1 MIGTLARYKS
11 LARKPY
17 SPSQQPYTHQANVIS
32 NLPPLAFQ
40 ALTEFVVSVEI
51 GAPLEDVWK
60 ILIGLQSYSLW
71 NPYHRSAIIVD
82 EHSHKPT
89 EDSSLRAPAV
99 LALAVQTPATLDNA
113 KQPLVLYEHVTLVDH
128 ANHRIIWGG
137 GRLPSIFGAEHAQT
151 LTATSDGKT
160 LYEVRHAFGGLSGY
174 LMRRVVGGTMPQGLQ
189 ATADA
194 LKTRAEGRA

>member
-1 MIGTLARYKS
+1 M
-11 LARKPY
+11 
-17 SPSQQPYTHQANVIS
+17 S

-51 GAPLEDVWK
+51 GAPLEEVWK
-60 ILIGLQSYSLW
+60 ILIDLQSYPLW
-71 NPYHRSAIIVD
+71 NPYHCSVIIVD
-82 EHSHKPT
+82 GRSHKPT
-89 EDSSLRAPAV
+89 EDPSLRAPAV

-113 KQPLVLYEHVTLVDH
+113 KQPVVLYEHITLVDH

-137 GRLPSIFGAEHAQT
+137 GRLPSIFRAEHAQA
-151 LTATSDGKT
+151 LSATSDGKT

-189 ATADA
+189 ATVDA
-194 LKTRAEGRA
+194 LKKKAEGRA